1 MYAFLHLLC
10 STYIK
15 LKHVDYSGYLCVYGS
30 MFIRIAKQK
39 RGDKI
44 YRHLQIAESFR
55 DPAKGK
61 APRTRIIAQLGTLE
75 GLGEEQIEKLIAGL
89 QRAIGQE
96 TSPAEL
102 LFARDYGHVHAVGGV
117 WDSLGMS
124 AVLDK
129 CRIAG
134 RSSAAVSDL
143 VKMLVVNR
151 ICDPCSK
158 LALLEWLESVQYGE
172 GEPPSYHHLLRA
184 MDRLIRV
191 KEAAEPLIAKK
202 LLAESEGLDLVFY
215 DITSTYFEGERSLVD
230 DDFRRYGYSRDH
242 RPDRRQV
249 VVGLVM
255 TREGIPLCHHV
266 FAGNTADKTTVSA
279 VVADLRDRFKLSRV
293 VFVGDRGM
301 LSDANLDTILG
312 AELDFIV
319 AHPLRKNAYATEVIG
334 NLKKGFTKE
343 GDQEQYGQEIR
354 EAVRFVVAYSP
365 KIAAETRE
373 NRQERLKKADI
384 RIREIEQKL
393 ANPSGR
399 GRAPTLQGSYD
410 RIRDY
415 LRDRNLL
422 GLYDVELA
430 GGKLSVKK
438 NRKALNWEATIDG
451 MLMLETTDFELPPEE
466 IVKRYKEL
474 AEIERGWRT
483 LKSSLLLRPVYH
495 WTEPRIR
502 AHIFIC
508 VLALQIER
516 WMRNRLQTVSVR
528 KALQS
533 LQQIKVGELTIN
545 GKKSMMATRPTE
557 EQREFL
563 QRLKVKPIP
572 ARLEPT
578 GFVV

>member
-1 MYAFLHLLC
+1 
-10 STYIK
+10 
-15 LKHVDYSGYLCVYGS
+15 

-39 RGDKI
+39 RGDKV

-55 DPAKGK
+55 DHTKGK
-61 APRTRIIAQLGTLE
+61 APRTRIIAQLGTVE

-96 TSPAEL
+96 ASPPEF

-117 WDSLGMS
+117 WDTLGLS
-124 AVLDK
+124 AVLDQ

-134 RSSAAVSDL
+134 RSAAAVSAL

-151 ICDPCSK
+151 VCDPCSK

-172 GEPPSYHHLLRA
+172 GESPSYHHLLRA
-184 MDRLIRV
+184 MDRLIRIKGV
-191 KEAAEPLIAKK
+191 SEPLIAKR
-202 LLAESEGLDLVFY
+202 LLSGTEGLDLVFY
-215 DITSTYFEGERSLVD
+215 DITSTYFEGERSLVED
-230 DDFRRYGYSRDH
+230 DLRRYGYSRDH

-249 VVGLVM
+249 VVGMVM

-266 FAGNTADKTTVSA
+266 FPGNTVDKTTVAA
-279 VVADLRDRFKLSRV
+279 VVSDLKERFNLTRV

-301 LSDANLDTILG
+301 LSDANLEMILG
-312 AELDFIV
+312 AEVGFIV
-319 AHPLRKNAYATEVIG
+319 AHPLRKNAHAAEVIG
-334 NLKKGFTKE
+334 NLKKGFSGE
-343 GDQEQYGQEIR
+343 DDQEQYQEEVR
-354 EAVRFVVAYSP
+354 ETVRFVVAYAP
-365 KIAAETRE
+365 KIAAETRK

-384 RIREIEQKL
+384 WIREVEQKL
-393 ANPSGR
+393 TNPSGS
-399 GRAPTLQGSYD
+399 GRTPTLQRTYD

-422 GLYDVELA
+422 SLYDVDLA
-430 GGKLSVKK
+430 GGKLSVRK
-438 NRKALNWEATIDG
+438 NRKALNWEETIDG
-451 MLMLETTDFELPPEE
+451 MLMLETTNLELPAEE

-508 VLALQIER
+508 VLALQLER
-516 WMRNRLQTVSVR
+516 WMRNRLKTVSVR

-533 LQQIKVGELTIN
+533 LQQIKVGELTVN
-545 GKKSMMATRPTE
+545 GKKTLMATRPTA
-557 EQREFL
+557 EQRELL

-572 ARLEPT
+572 ARFEDAGL
-578 GFVV
+578 VV